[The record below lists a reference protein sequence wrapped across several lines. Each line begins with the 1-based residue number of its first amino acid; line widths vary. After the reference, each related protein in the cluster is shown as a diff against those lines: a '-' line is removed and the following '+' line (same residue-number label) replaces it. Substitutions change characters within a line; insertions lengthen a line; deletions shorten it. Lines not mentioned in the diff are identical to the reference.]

1 MAPGGGSFLG
11 DAAGGDASA
20 LTSVAAATAVPG
32 TEPRQEDPRSRLVR
46 ELDKIPTV
54 WDTRERRRWAKGHGL
69 EGEVE
74 EEAEMRDAYLRPG
87 VPRK

>member
-1 MAPGGGSFLG
+1 
-11 DAAGGDASA
+11 
-20 LTSVAAATAVPG
+20 
-32 TEPRQEDPRSRLVR
+32 VR